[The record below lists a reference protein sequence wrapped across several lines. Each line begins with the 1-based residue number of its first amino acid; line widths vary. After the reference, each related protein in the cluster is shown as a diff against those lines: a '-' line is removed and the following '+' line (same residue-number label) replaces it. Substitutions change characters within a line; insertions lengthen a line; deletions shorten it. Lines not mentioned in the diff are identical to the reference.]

1 MDEKDIRLYGTLNTE
16 DEHDDTGK
24 TLIERHGHD
33 DLLILLRYLK
43 GNHIYSKDFKR
54 KFEHGGLDYHVDLPR
69 IDKGRMGGAFWS
81 AYVPCPSDAWNFS
94 DEAYEPFEN
103 PPLRGKPTH
112 KDVRQTLEQIDLF
125 HRLSTAY
132 PRYFT
137 PTPSHTAALAAF
149 SSGRLISPLAIEGL
163 HQIGNSL
170 STLRLYHALGVRYAT
185 LTWNCHNRYADAA
198 IVPDPTSGCPT
209 AKQPLWHG
217 LSPAGRTL
225 IHEMNRLG
233 MLVDL
238 SHVSADTMRD
248 VLSGAPTPDPDD
260 PANSWNASVAPP
272 IFSHSSAYAVCPHP
286 RNVPDDV
293 LRLVKARRSLVMVN
307 FSPDF
312 VACRPGPDTPETGL
326 PEVVE
331 EEATIGQVVR
341 HIQHIGELVGYD
353 YVGIGSDFDGIQST
367 PKGLEDVSKFPELVQ
382 EMLRQGVSDQDAAKV
397 VGRNL
402 LRVWKEVEKVAEELQ
417 KVMDPVED
425 DLPSLEKGSE
435 FAKEL

>member
-1 MDEKDIRLYGTLNTE
+1 MDEKDIRRYGTLHAE
-16 DEHDDTGK
+16 DGHDERDK
-24 TLIERHGHD
+24 RLIEKHGHN

-43 GNHIYSKDFKR
+43 GNHIYSKDFKT
-54 KFEHGGLDYHVDLPR
+54 KFEQGGLDGHVDLPR
-69 IDKGRMGGAFWS
+69 IDKGKLGGAFWS

-94 DEAYEPFEN
+94 DETYEPY
-103 PPLRGKPTH
+103 
-112 KDVRQTLEQIDLF
+112 LF
-125 HRLSTAY
+125 HRLSNAY

-137 PTPSHTAALAAF
+137 PTPSHIAALAAF

-163 HQIGNSL
+163 HSVGNSL

-198 IVPDPTSGCPT
+198 IVPDPDSGTPT
-209 AKQPLWHG
+209 AKRPLWHG

-225 IHEMNRLG
+225 IHEINRLG

-248 VLSGAPTPDPDD
+248 VLSGAPTADPSD
-260 PANSWNASVAPP
+260 PAKSWNASVAPP
-272 IFSHSSAYAVCPHP
+272 IFSHSSAYAICPHP

-293 LRLVKARRSLVMVN
+293 LRLVAERRSLVMVN

-312 VACRPGPDTPETGL
+312 VACRPGSKTPETGL
-326 PEVVE
+326 PELVE
-331 EEATIGQVVR
+331 EDATIGQVVR
-341 HIQHIGELVGYD
+341 HIRHIGELIGYD

-367 PKGLEDVSKFPELVQ
+367 PTGLEDVSKFPELVQ
-382 EMLRQGVSDQDAAKV
+382 EMLRQGVSDKDAAKV

-402 LRVWKEVEKVAEELQ
+402 LRVWKEVDKVAEELQ

-425 DLPSLEKGSE
+425 DLPSLEKGFGS
-435 FAKEL
+435 AREL